1 MAEKLNFE
9 QSLERLESISQQM
22 EAGEVSL
29 DQAVE
34 LYAEAAKLISFC
46 NKKLAAAQT
55 KIEKLVETT
64 APLEE

>member
-46 NKKLAAAQT
+46 PRIFVLIT
-55 KIEKLVETT
+55 S
-64 APLEE
+64 LEVSV